1 MWRWAERSEF
11 TRKPRDPPGSNRISG
26 TGYIPGGS
34 LMLRRDMAWI
44 WLHLRAL
51 PRPLG
56 GCLRRR
62 LLGLGGRCRQEV
74 DSRQAGL
81 TARAARAR
89 RLTLIPSG
97 AAVIAAALGVLAVRA
112 PGWPGGAPPG
122 PSGRPSSGTTIN
134 TSNTP
139 ARVGI
144 FASGTANGR
153 GWRPAPG
160 HPADPP
166 PPVPPRGAPAR
177 PKCRLPA
184 PRL

>member
-56 GCLRRR
+56 GCLKRRV
-62 LLGLGGRCRQEV
+62 LGLGGRCRQEV

-89 RLTLIPSG
+89 RLTLITSG

-112 PGWPGGAPPG
+112 PG
-122 PSGRPSSGTTIN
+122 R
-134 TSNTP
+134 
-139 ARVGI
+139 
-144 FASGTANGR
+144 
-153 GWRPAPG
+153 
-160 HPADPP
+160 
-166 PPVPPRGAPAR
+166 PRGA
-177 PKCRLPA
+177 A
-184 PRL
+184 PRPPRPPNPGHHHHTANHPA